1 MDNPIA
7 EAYVQMLRERNEKKK
22 AGSHKMPDGSMMK
35 DDDPSMKETKLDPVG
50 KADAD
55 IDNDGDTDSSDEYL
69 HKRRKAIK
77 KSMKT
82 EEADELDEKGPKV
95 KKTLAQVSVKGIS
108 KRANNMARTGKT
120 EETVDEVR
128 QLKDPKKEVM
138 VVDKNG
144 KNMVID
150 KSKQDAFL
158 AKGWKLSE
166 SVEETYIASAKKK
179 TKLSLDDI
187 NKALRSGKNKAKSK
201 DSVTLSKTPWDKY
214 GKKEAV
220 EIETDDDKTDAEDP
234 KVQKKKGPEKKKVN
248 DPAATNAPSQDD
260 RQTAA
265 DAPDPSPD
273 PDAEP
278 TPPKEKEA
286 PAPKKDKIAVKKKP
300 DNDEKEEVKEAKSNP
315 IEFMDDD
322 KSAISGLAKKAGV
335 KANFIK
341 GNHHSH
347 DGRVEYVGSS
357 ANIKKA
363 LIAHHGDKETA
374 AEEHPK
380 MFKES
385 FNWDEISEMTDDQ
398 VDAMIDTL
406 DEAQLDQ
413 FESEMNEASNVDG
426 DADQENKAQIDF
438 IAKHKGPTIDRPD
451 ADKPKDGTKASP
463 KRPGD
468 KADGDKAV
476 VKPLKSM
483 KDVRK

>member
-7 EAYVQMLRERNEKKK
+7 EAYVKMLQERVKKED
-22 AGSHKMPDGSMMK
+22 KM
-35 DDDPSMKETKLDPVG
+35 DPVG
-50 KADAD
+50 QGDAD
-55 IDNDGDTDSSDEYL
+55 IDNDGDVDSSDEYL

-77 KSMKT
+77 KSLKK
-82 EEADELDEKGPKV
+82 EENENYVSAAQRKAVHANKADNGKGHPDNKKESADELDEKGPKI

-120 EETVDEVR
+120 EEVGIDESVDIMMTDGPLIAQIFAE
-128 QLKDPKKEVM
+128 
-138 VVDKNG
+138 
-144 KNMVID
+144 
-150 KSKQDAFL
+150 
-158 AKGWKLSE
+158 AKGRKLSP
-166 SVEETYIASAKKK
+166 
-179 TKLSLDDI
+179 DDI
-187 NKALRSGKNKAKSK
+187 RKALASKKAQAKPKGKVSLKKAPWE
-201 DSVTLSKTPWDKY
+201 SKT
-214 GKKEAV
+214 EAV
-220 EIETDDDKTDAEDP
+220 DIETDDAKTDVDDP
-234 KVQKKKGPEKKKVN
+234 KVKKKSGEKKSGKG
-248 DPAATNAPSQDD
+248 DPAAVNAPSQDD
-260 RQTAA
+260 RQAAA

-286 PAPKKDKIAVKKKP
+286 PAPKKDKIAVKKKSGM
-300 DNDEKEEVKEAKSNP
+300 NGAEESVKEAKSNP

-347 DGRVEYVGSS
+347 DGRVEYVGST

-385 FNWDEISEMTDDQ
+385 FNWNEISEMNDEQ
-398 VDAMIDTL
+398 VDAYIDSL
-406 DEAQLDQ
+406 DESQLDA
-413 FESEMNEASNVDG
+413 FELEMNEAANPEG
-426 DADQENKAQIDF
+426 EADQQDKEQANF
-438 IAKHKGPTIDRPD
+438 IMKHRGGKVVDRPD
-451 ADKPKDGTKASP
+451 ADKPKDGTKAAP

-468 KADGDKAV
+468 KADGDKKP
-476 VKPLKSM
+476 VKTM
-483 KDVRK
+483 KDIRK

>member
-7 EAYVQMLRERNEKKK
+7 EAYVKMLQERNEKKK

-150 KSKQDAFL
+150 KSKQSAFL

-166 SVEETYIASAKKK
+166 DVEIMMTDGALIAEIFAEARGK
-179 TKLSLDDI
+179 KLSPDDI
-187 NKALRSGKNKAKSK
+187 RKALASKKAQAKPKGKVSLKKAPWE
-201 DSVTLSKTPWDKY
+201 SKT
-214 GKKEAV
+214 EAID
-220 EIETDDDKTDAEDP
+220 IETDDAKTDVDDP
-234 KVQKKKGPEKKKVN
+234 KAKKKSGEKKTGKG
-248 DPAATNAPSQDD
+248 DPAAVNAPSQDD
-260 RQTAA
+260 RQAAA

-286 PAPKKDKIAVKKKP
+286 PAPKKDKIVVKKKSGT
-300 DNDEKEEVKEAKSNP
+300 DEREESVK
-315 IEFMDDD
+315 
-322 KSAISGLAKKAGV
+322 
-335 KANFIK
+335 
-341 GNHHSH
+341 
-347 DGRVEYVGSS
+347 
-357 ANIKKA
+357 
-363 LIAHHGDKETA
+363 
-374 AEEHPK
+374 
-380 MFKES
+380 KES
-385 FNWDEISEMTDDQ
+385 FNWNEISEMNDEQ
-398 VDAMIDTL
+398 VDAYIDSL
-406 DEAQLDQ
+406 DESQLDA
-413 FESEMNEASNVDG
+413 FELEMNEASNVDG
-426 DADQENKAQIDF
+426 SADQQDKEQANFIMKHRTGQI
-438 IAKHKGPTIDRPD
+438 IDRPD
-451 ADKPKDGTKASP
+451 ADKPKDDTKVSP

-468 KADGDKAV
+468 KADGDKKP
-476 VKPLKSM
+476 VKTM

>member
-7 EAYVQMLRERNEKKK
+7 EAYVKMLQERNEKKK
-22 AGSHKMPDGSMMK
+22 AGMHKMPDGSMMK

-150 KSKQDAFL
+150 KSKQSAFL

-166 SVEETYIASAKKK
+166 DVEIMMTDGALIAEIFAEARGK
-179 TKLSLDDI
+179 KLSPDDI
-187 NKALRSGKNKAKSK
+187 RKALASKKAQAKPKGKVSLKKAPWE
-201 DSVTLSKTPWDKY
+201 SKT
-214 GKKEAV
+214 EAID
-220 EIETDDDKTDAEDP
+220 IETDDAKTDVDDP
-234 KVQKKKGPEKKKVN
+234 KAKKKSGEKKTGKG
-248 DPAATNAPSQDD
+248 DPAAVNAPSQDD
-260 RQTAA
+260 RQAAA

-286 PAPKKDKIAVKKKP
+286 PAPKKDKIVVKKKSGT
-300 DNDEKEEVKEAKSNP
+300 DEREESVK
-315 IEFMDDD
+315 
-322 KSAISGLAKKAGV
+322 
-335 KANFIK
+335 
-341 GNHHSH
+341 
-347 DGRVEYVGSS
+347 
-357 ANIKKA
+357 
-363 LIAHHGDKETA
+363 
-374 AEEHPK
+374 
-380 MFKES
+380 KES
-385 FNWDEISEMTDDQ
+385 FNWNEISEMNDEQ
-398 VDAMIDTL
+398 VDAYIDSL
-406 DEAQLDQ
+406 DESQLDA
-413 FESEMNEASNVDG
+413 FELEMNEASNVDG
-426 DADQENKAQIDF
+426 SADQQDKEQANFIMKHRTGQI
-438 IAKHKGPTIDRPD
+438 IDRPD
-451 ADKPKDGTKASP
+451 ADKPKDDTKVSP

-468 KADGDKAV
+468 KADGDKKP
-476 VKPLKSM
+476 VKTM

>member
-1 MDNPIA
+1 MSVNNSFKENRMDNPIA
-7 EAYVQMLRERNEKKK
+7 EAYVEMLRERNEKKK

-77 KSMKT
+77 KSM
-82 EEADELDEKGPKV
+82 
-95 KKTLAQVSVKGIS
+95 
-108 KRANNMARTGKT
+108 KT

-286 PAPKKDKIAVKKKP
+286 PAPKKDKIVVKKKSGM
-300 DNDEKEEVKEAKSNP
+300 NGAEESVKEAKSNP

-347 DGRVEYVGSS
+347 DGRVEYVGST